1 MEQSQSNPAKPID
14 SISIDK
20 LIWIQFA
27 ESRVSFSFE
36 GLPEGIHFTISWSNP
51 NRINFHI
58 TKNTGDGKNKPKVV
72 IAIWDNE
79 LVNAV
84 TPCISSIIINKMYKP
99 MSFGKYSR
107 RDRRNIRIVYF
118 DEVEG
123 QISAQKTEER
133 FKQLFQKHSSIKRK
147 KLRIKMS
154 AGSDIIP
161 FIRQSGFTKVFLDN
175 LRSLKPN
182 SFSSAHSRAGLLF
195 LGNKKHHF
203 ITYNNQ
209 CMILVNN
216 MATVDLF
223 KAFMDPELV
232 NDLAAKIKLV
242 LSEIENAYTYNDTN
256 HLNHPIRL
264 FLKSSLQSNIVK

>member
-1 MEQSQSNPAKPID
+1 MEQSQSNPGKPID

-20 LIWIQFA
+20 LFWIQFA

-36 GLPEGIHFTISWSNP
+36 GLPKGIHFTISWTNP
-51 NRINFHI
+51 SRINFHI
-58 TKNTGDGKNKPKVV
+58 TKNTGDGLNKPKVV
-72 IAIWDNE
+72 LAIWDKE
-79 LVNAV
+79 FVNAF
-84 TPCISSIIINKMYKP
+84 TPCIPSIIINKMYKP

-107 RDRRNIRIVYF
+107 RDRKNIRIVYF

-123 QISAQKTEER
+123 QINTKKAEVC
-133 FKQLFQKHSSIKRK
+133 FKQLFQKHSSIKRE
-147 KLRIKMS
+147 KLKIKPS
-154 AGSDIIP
+154 AGSDIVP
-161 FIRQSGFTKVFLDN
+161 FIRQSGFTKVFFDN

-216 MATVDLF
+216 MATLDFF
-223 KAFMDPELV
+223 KTFMNPELV
-232 NDLAAKIKLV
+232 NELAEKIRLAV
-242 LSEIENAYTYNDTN
+242 SEIKNAYSYNDTN

-264 FLKSSLQSNIVK
+264 FLKSSLHSNIV